1 VVITELGAASPLVLG
16 AGSAAAL
23 PLLQAG
29 IDEEEAGWT
38 AVVDSVHHRR
48 KARGK
53 AKIHGDAV
61 WKSQRLAGKEPA
73 MHLDMTKKA
82 VDFHALK
89 ETLKGCSIKLQVH
102 VSKSKVLQRLASPMG
117 MKSVSEL
124 RDAAFGRDAAVT
136 TGSDD

>member
-1 VVITELGAASPLVLG
+1 VVITELGGASPAVLG

-23 PLLQAG
+23 PTLQATN
-29 IDEEEAGWT
+29 DEEDAGWT
-38 AVVDSVHHRR
+38 AVVDSAHHRR

-53 AKIHGDAV
+53 AKFHGDAV
-61 WKSQRLAGKEPA
+61 RKSERLAGKEPA

-82 VDFHALK
+82 VNFRALK
-89 ETLKGCSIKLQVH
+89 ETLKGCSIKLQAH
-102 VSKSKVLQRLASPMG
+102 VSKNKVLQRLASPMG

-136 TGSDD
+136 AGADV